1 MASNIID
8 GEIVWRP
15 SDDLIQSSNL
25 YRFMQQHGIGD
36 YDELLEKS
44 CGDPGWFWDA
54 LISFRDFRFY
64 EPYDNILDTSKGVP
78 WARWCVGGKTNIVH
92 NCLDKRMDTPV
103 KDQTAILWE
112 SEGGEVLEWTFADLH
127 LATCELAE
135 GLRSLG
141 VGRGD
146 VVGLYMPMI
155 PAAVVALL
163 AVPKVGGIVLPMFSG
178 FGAPAIAS
186 RLNDAGAVAVI
197 TTDGTWRRGKK
208 AGLKE
213 VVDEAAGSVPTLRH
227 VIVKKH
233 LDEPVEWSAERDHWW
248 DELSTAYSGES
259 KTEVMDAEAP
269 FMLVYT
275 SGTTGKPKGTVHS
288 HCGFPIKIGC
298 SDLGL
303 CHDLSQGDRMLFFS
317 DMGWV
322 VGPML
327 AYGALLQGAC
337 AILAEGAPDY
347 PDAGRL
353 WRLTQDLKVTH
364 LGMAPTII
372 RSFMRIG
379 GANVDDFDFSA
390 MRVTVSTGEPWTPD
404 AWKWMF
410 ERVCRNRVPIL
421 NYTGGTEIGGGILSG
436 TVLHPLKPCSFGG
449 PMPAMGADV
458 VDDAGN
464 PLPRGEV
471 GELILRLPSIGLSRG
486 LWKEPE
492 RFIESYWTRFPG
504 LWHQGDWAAIDADGF
519 WYVTGRSDDTLKIA
533 GKRTGP
539 SEIETLLMAT
549 GKVAETAVIGIPD
562 DVKGQAI
569 VCVCSLL
576 PDVAEDDAV
585 RELLS
590 NALVEGLGVP
600 FRPRAIL
607 FVSDLPKTRNMKVM
621 RRVVRAAYLG
631 ESPGDVSSLVN
642 PEAVQEVADA
652 AKALAEVSAK
662 KA

>member
-1 MASNIID
+1 MTSNIVD

-15 SDDLIQSSNL
+15 SKELIHSSKL
-25 YRFMQQHGIGD
+25 YRFMQANGLSE
-36 YDELLEKS
+36 YDDLIKKS
-44 CGDPGWFWDA
+44 CDDPAWFWNA
-54 LISFRDFRFY
+54 VIQFQDFRFY
-64 EPYDNILDTSKGVP
+64 EDYTEILDDSKGAP
-78 WARWCVGGKTNIVH
+78 WARWCVGGKTNIVL
-92 NCLDKRMDTPV
+92 NCLDKRIGTPLAD
-103 KDQTAILWE
+103 KPAMMWE
-112 SEGGEVLEWTFADLH
+112 SEGGDVVEWTFAEVH
-127 LATCELAE
+127 RATCELAE

-141 VGRGD
+141 IGKGD

-155 PAAVVALL
+155 PAAMVALL
-163 AVPKVGGIVLPMFSG
+163 AVAKIGAIVLPMFSG

-208 AGLKE
+208 AGLK
-213 VVDEAAGSVPTLRH
+213 VMVDDAAAAVPTLRH

-233 LDEPVEWSAERDHWW
+233 LDEPVEWSAPRDQWW
-248 DELSTAYSGES
+248 DELCAGHEGGSE
-259 KTEVMDAEAP
+259 TEVMDAEDP

-275 SGTTGKPKGTVHS
+275 SGTSGKPKGTIHT
-288 HCGFPIKIGC
+288 HCGFPIKIGAC
-298 SDLGL
+298 DLGL
-303 CHDLSQGDRMLFFS
+303 CFDLSEDDRMLFFS

-347 PDAGRL
+347 PDEGRL
-353 WRLTQDLKVTH
+353 WRLTEKMGVTH

-372 RSFMRIG
+372 RSYMRIG
-379 GANVDDFDFSA
+379 GGNVDDYDFSA
-390 MRVTVSTGEPWTPD
+390 LRVSISTGEPWTPD

-410 ERVCRNRVPIL
+410 EHVCKNRVPIL
-421 NYTGGTEIGGGILSG
+421 NYTGGTEVGGGILGG
-436 TVLHPLKPCSFGG
+436 TLLHSLKPCAFGG
-449 PMPAMGADV
+449 ALPGTGADV
-458 VDDAGN
+458 VDDDGA
-464 PLPRGEV
+464 PVAPGEV
-471 GELILRLPSIGLSRG
+471 GELVMRLPSIGLTRG

-492 RFIESYWTRFPG
+492 RYIESYWERFPG
-504 LWHQGDWAAIDADGF
+504 LWHQGDWAVIDADGF

-539 SEIETLLMAT
+539 SEIETLLMGT

-569 VCVCSLL
+569 VCVCALL
-576 PDVAEDDAV
+576 PEVPDDDEV
-585 RELLS
+585 RQMLS
-590 NALVEGLGVP
+590 DALVQGLGVP

-631 ESPGDVSSLVN
+631 EPPGDLSSLVN
-642 PEAVQEVADA
+642 PDAVKEIADA
-652 AKALAEVSAK
+652 AGRG
-662 KA
+662 